1 MENRK
6 MKTFA
11 LQTLA
16 LMISVLSF
24 PSSRSCGADKEI
36 WEGAKQL
43 VVAVGSWLEKE
54 GFDRRITVGLFQD
67 DDGAA
72 NAEFKRLFEVA
83 CKKSEMPLEVRRS
96 DILVSGRLKKSKPK
110 TGDEKMSLQVEVTVA
125 EREGS
130 KKENITIRLGGDE
143 AIHFLSPTVE
153 FAADS
158 SEKERDE
165 KLDVQLSSK
174 SKAFIEG
181 DITLGADKGE
191 FGVEVRVVPKPGAD
205 SVPAKPADV
214 DGQSFVKLSQQQ
226 EYIVRLYNRS
236 QKEAATT
243 LTIDGLSM
251 FAFAKDGS
259 EDSLVIIPPESHVD
273 VVGWYVDSTNTD
285 AFEVS
290 EYADSAAAAQ
300 NLPQGNIG
308 VITAR
313 FHESLPATAKGGEAT
328 KRGRR
333 IEQKYEQVQRSLG
346 SVRAYVTVRYNRDGQ

>member
-1 MENRK
+1 

-153 FAADS
+153 FAEDS

-205 SVPAKPADV
+205 SVPSKPADV
-214 DGQSFVKLSQQQ
+214 DGQSFVKLSQKQ

-259 EDSLVIIPPESHVD
+259 EDSLVILPPESHVD